1 MDREEEKEEIREEL
15 AEIKDELMDELED
28 LQDDLVDEVE
38 DIKEESEDI
47 IEDLREDLED
57 LEDERLDLLGEI
69 GELKDG
75 LEDLGEDARER
86 IEHVRDYL
94 EKLKDKVYKHK
105 DKFTEKIRKKLE
117 KAQKKTVKRINISV
131 DPKVSDEWRGWAD
144 DLGASVSEL
153 VRKSMKFVK
162 HNIGDIAK
170 LEAFGKKMEKMGENI
185 EKAVIK
191 SGIED
196 LGEKLAAQFGKEKI
210 EPKADKEQL
219 KKRIQGLIRL
229 QKSIPIEK
237 LSQTLN
243 ISKEEAENLIYE
255 LAAEGIEG
263 SLENEVFKY
272 TSNTDEVISK
282 LFDKIDQAA

>member
-1 MDREEEKEEIREEL
+1 MDKEEEKERMREEL
-15 AEIKDELMDELED
+15 AEIKDELIGELED

-47 IEDLREDLED
+47 KEDLREDLED
-57 LEDERLDLLGEI
+57 LEEERLDLLGEI
-69 GELKDG
+69 REIKEG

-86 IEHVRDYL
+86 IDHASDYL
-94 EKLKDKVYKHK
+94 EDLKDKVYKHE

-117 KAQKKTVKRINISV
+117 KAQKKAVKRINISV
-131 DPKVSDEWRGWAD
+131 DPEVSDEWRSWAD

-185 EKAVIK
+185 EKTVKK

-210 EPKADKEQL
+210 GPKADKERL

-272 TSNTDEVISK
+272 TSDTDEVISK
-282 LFDKIDQAA
+282 LFEKIDQPV